1 MFKLV
6 VAVLTVA
13 LAGTAGA
20 AGWKDLRIDGTSE
33 AAFQQSLAVFKEKL
47 SPERQKVFTDA
58 LMDIWVQGTLDA
70 KRDQREFTVNDYCAQ
85 LNGLGYEQVV
95 TFTDP
100 SGDTARERYR
110 EASREK
116 TADTTRPVSTWQGQ
130 YHGSQ
135 EARSGVATQS
145 LDSGDLMKT
154 RQGGVVTH
162 DGRPINADQSRSQ
175 PK

>member
-70 KRDQREFTVNDYCAQ
+70 KRDQREFTVNDYYKQ
-85 LNGLGYEQVV
+85 LDGLGYEQIV
-95 TFTDP
+95 TLTDP
-100 SGDTARERYR
+100 SGDTADERYR
-110 EASREK
+110 EAKREK
-116 TADTTRPVSTWQGQ
+116 VTDQTLPVAPWRGR
-130 YHGSQ
+130 YHESPAARAN
-135 EARSGVATQS
+135 EAHRS
-145 LDSGDLMKT
+145 LDTGQPKHT
-154 RQGGVVTH
+154 RQTTSDPPHGGT
-162 DGRPINADQSRSQ
+162 DLTGPTGQQ
-175 PK
+175 